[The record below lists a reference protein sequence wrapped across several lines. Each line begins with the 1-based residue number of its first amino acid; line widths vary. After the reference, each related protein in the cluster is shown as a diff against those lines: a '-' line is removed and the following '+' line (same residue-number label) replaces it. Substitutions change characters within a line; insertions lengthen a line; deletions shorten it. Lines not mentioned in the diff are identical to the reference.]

1 MALLLAATTTLGAQ
15 SKSPLAPP
23 TDVRVLVTGFG
34 TARVS
39 WKPAP
44 KAAGYV
50 VLRSIDQGP
59 FMEVAKLRS
68 DARYFLDRVGIL
80 TVPVRYR
87 VYAFDPK
94 GKSSYVEVVAMNP
107 VTSGAKKP

>member
-1 MALLLAATTTLGAQ
+1 MALLLAASTTMGAQ
-15 SKSPLAPP
+15 SKPALAPP
-23 TDVRVLVTGFG
+23 TEVRVLVTGFG

-50 VLRSIDQGP
+50 VLRSIDRGP

-87 VYAFDPK
+87 VYAFNAK
-94 GKSSYVEVVAMNP
+94 GKSPQAEAAASS
-107 VTSGAKKP
+107 TSRGVKQ